1 MIEYRVDDTG
11 LAAAEFIA
19 FANQVWKGDY
29 DPEDV
34 YKRQGLRPR
43 RRTAPAWPTFW
54 SIPCSAARRSFR

>member
-29 DPEDV
+29 DPDRTQSALE
-34 YKRQGLRPR
+34 RTLNI
-43 RRTAPAWPTFW
+43 TAPTSVPP
-54 SIPCSAARRSFR
+54 S